1 VLLGSHPLLIVGA
14 IAGAIGAYGIANSQR
29 WGYLLAVASSGLEVA
44 LLVLLPLLV
53 FGLDEL
59 FDIGFLIFILFPIAL
74 FCLLLHP
81 ESREHQRIWFD

>member
-1 VLLGSHPLLIVGA
+1 
-14 IAGAIGAYGIANSQR
+14 
-29 WGYLLAVASSGLEVA
+29 
-44 LLVLLPLLV
+44 VLLPLLV

-59 FDIGFLIFILFPIAL
+59 FDIGFLIFILVPIAL